1 MRAMTAATHVPSSCG
16 SWTLEHSLSG
26 CGTWAQ
32 LLCSL
37 WDFPKPGIKPMSSV
51 LAGRFYTAEPPENP
65 PPVQFFFVWFSWN
78 ISFFFFSQLFLL
90 VGG

>member
-65 PPVQFFFVWFSWN
+65 PQFSFSLFGFPGTYLS
-78 ISFFFFSQLFLL
+78 SFFPNYFY
-90 VGG
+90 